1 MASPFAIGSATIG
14 GMVFMLLS
22 IAPVPTKQFAL
33 LRTVAA
39 GIGGGMFSVGYCVA
53 KAYEKREREIV
64 IELAK
69 VKEED
74 DFKREQAFKDK
85 LAIAE
90 SQREAFIIETK
101 QKEAAR
107 IEVAVADYVD
117 DVRDAYVAVQDGK
130 NRLDRCLLNQSQNR
144 TEQRADEVVLP
155 EPELATIVEDINH
168 KKESFAAKK
177 AKLLKLL
184 REHESGWILKTLKKP
199 LLLYG
204 GQGSGKSYFAEFIA
218 LCRYYLRDHQIVSI
232 ADPHFHQNKDECWQ
246 HLVKLG
252 VPGYGAHH
260 NYAEVNSQLLS
271 MYDSFA
277 TRTLKSLPQTRIFDE
292 ITGYKKEEET
302 REAAAKLGSKLS
314 SDVRKANC
322 SPIVIA
328 HGATLEILG
337 GADGFA
343 EAINEN
349 FVKVKLNSDDE
360 QEPLWRGTI
369 SGIKDEDGETIVN
382 MKISIAPDWIR
393 SSWVYNLFNS
403 DKEEVDE
410 SLEAQL
416 KLADKVEEEIQPNTR
431 EIFLEEGRKW
441 MKELYDKS
449 PEAEVEV
456 TSNTTPW
463 DDTPEVHQ
471 EASEARNSNA
481 CSDNLEVASILPE
494 DVRSRALANI
504 LRLSPEA
511 KVASDEVIALIPT
524 NPDRAIWIGIKLLGK
539 KVTAASRDIFE
550 TGTGGAKFKLARQWY
565 QELEQTYD

>member
-1 MASPFAIGSATIG
+1 MASSFAIGSAIG
-14 GMVFMLLS
+14 GMAFMLMS
-22 IAPVPTKQFAL
+22 ISPVPAKQFAL

-39 GIGGGMFSVGYCVA
+39 GVGGGMFAVGYCVA
-53 KAYEKREREIV
+53 KADEKREREIA

-69 VKEED
+69 VKEEE
-74 DFKREQAFKDK
+74 DFEREQTFKDK

-90 SQREAFIIETK
+90 SQREAFVIETK
-101 QKEAAR
+101 QKEVAR
-107 IEVAVADYVD
+107 IQVAVADYTD

-130 NRLDRCLLNQSQNR
+130 GRLDRCLLNQQEYVANE
-144 TEQRADEVVLP
+144 EQVAFP
-155 EPELATIVEDINH
+155 EPKLAAIVEDIKH
-168 KKESFAAKK
+168 KKASFATKK
-177 AKLLKLL
+177 AKLLKFLK
-184 REHESGWILKTLKKP
+184 EHEGGWILKILKKP
-199 LLLYG
+199 LLIYG
-204 GQGSGKSYFAEFIA
+204 GQGSGKSYFAEFVA
-218 LCRYYLRDHQIVSI
+218 LCRYYLRDHQIVSV

-252 VPGYGAHH
+252 IPGYGAGH

-271 MYDSFA
+271 MYDSFSV
-277 TRTLKSLPQTRIFDE
+277 RTLKNSPQTWIFDE
-292 ITGYKKEEET
+292 ITRYKRQEET
-302 REAAAKLGSKLS
+302 REAAAELGSKLS

-322 SPIVIA
+322 SPIIIA
-328 HGATLEILG
+328 HGTTLEILG

-369 SGIKDEDGETIVN
+369 SGIKDEDGEMIVN

-393 SSWVYNLFNS
+393 SSWVYDLFNG
-403 DKEEVDE
+403 DEEEVDE
-410 SLEAQL
+410 SLETQPEP
-416 KLADKVEEEIQPNTR
+416 DKVEKEIQPNTR

-441 MKELYDKS
+441 LKELYDES

-456 TSNTTPW
+456 TSDATPW
-463 DDTPEVHQ
+463 DDAPEVRQ
-471 EASEARNSNA
+471 EAPEVRDSKG
-481 CSDNLEVASILPE
+481 CSDTSEVTSILPE

-511 KVASDEVIALIPT
+511 KVTSDEVIALIPT

-539 KVTAASRDIFE
+539 KVTAASRDIFG
-550 TGTGGAKFKLARQWY
+550 TGTGGAKFKLAKQWY